1 MAWRWLR
8 AIRRRVREH
17 VDLAV
22 ECAALR
28 HQVAILQR
36 SRSRH
41 PRLGP
46 WDRLL
51 WAFLSRYWPR
61 WREALVLVQAE
72 TVLRWDRPGGG
83 RMRLLPR
90 FRRRRRGG
98 RPRIDAEIRDL
109 ISHMA
114 RDNVLWGAPRIHGEL
129 LMLGFNVS
137 QATVSRY
144 IRGCVRPRSPGWQS
158 FLRTQL
164 FSNGLRQATD
174 QGEAITECR
183 EAGPGSA
190 VANDV
195 RPAKW
200 MGDRW
205 AAERSARGSA
215 GRRPPSSGR
224 INAQIHSLI
233 ERRPLHVRTNGVMV
247 LPSCRIG
254 GPQPRA
260 PPPCRSGGAD
270 EVLRRHTISSAL
282 PCAQGAHGRR
292 ASICSGSVKVRTDLI
307 HRCELGIGGA
317 FEAPLFAACA

>member
-1 MAWRWLR
+1 
-8 AIRRRVREH
+8 
-17 VDLAV
+17 
-22 ECAALR
+22 
-28 HQVAILQR
+28 
-36 SRSRH
+36 
-41 PRLGP
+41 
-46 WDRLL
+46 
-51 WAFLSRYWPR
+51 
-61 WREALVLVQAE
+61 
-72 TVLRWDRPGGG
+72 
-83 RMRLLPR
+83 MRLLPR

-98 RPRIDAEIRDL
+98 RPRIEAEIRDL

-144 IRGCVRPRSPGWQS
+144 IRRFVRPRSPGWRS

-164 FSNGLRQATD
+164 FANRLRQAID
-174 QGEAITECR
+174 EGEAITECL

-190 VANDV
+190 AANDV

-215 GRRPPSSGR
+215 GRRPSSSGR

-247 LPSCRIG
+247 PSSCRIG
-254 GPQPRA
+254 CPQPRA
-260 PPPCRSGGAD
+260 PPHAD
-270 EVLRRHTISSAL
+270 
-282 PCAQGAHGRR
+282 P
-292 ASICSGSVKVRTDLI
+292 
-307 HRCELGIGGA
+307 
-317 FEAPLFAACA
+317 EARMRF

>member
-8 AIRRRVREH
+8 AIRRRVRKRA
-17 VDLAV
+17 DLTV

-41 PRLGP
+41 LRFGP

-61 WREALVLVQAE
+61 WREALILVRAE
-72 TVLRWDRPGGG
+72 TVLRWDRQRGD

-90 FRRRRRGG
+90 FRRSRRGG
-98 RPRIDAEIRDL
+98 RPRIDPEIRDL
-109 ISHMA
+109 ISRMA
-114 RDNVLWGAPRIHGEL
+114 RDNMLWGAPRIHGEL

-144 IRGCVRPRSPGWQS
+144 LRRCVRPRSPGWRS

-164 FSNGLRQATD
+164 FSNGLRQAID
-174 QGEAITECR
+174 EGEAITEWR
-183 EAGPGSA
+183 EVGPSSA
-190 VANDV
+190 AANDV

-205 AAERSARGSA
+205 AAERPA
-215 GRRPPSSGR
+215 GGR
-224 INAQIHSLI
+224 LA
-233 ERRPLHVRTNGVMV
+233 G
-247 LPSCRIG
+247 
-254 GPQPRA
+254 
-260 PPPCRSGGAD
+260 
-270 EVLRRHTISSAL
+270 
-282 PCAQGAHGRR
+282 
-292 ASICSGSVKVRTDLI
+292 I
-307 HRCELGIGGA
+307 HRVL
-317 FEAPLFAACA
+317 AASTARPIL